1 MLDTGCG
8 ERRRAGPGCPKETRN
23 VRVAQG
29 GLPVV
34 LLRARVR
41 CVRRRAPRCTLPAR
55 SPIGGGRAQQ
65 SRVPHAAAPGPRC
78 PRVAA
83 NSASWTVRGHGPPEG
98 REEQAVYGGRA
109 GGEGGRGAGEE
120 RAGAGEGGGREGR
133 CAPYCAQLLLAVL
146 RGSRLHA

>member
-1 MLDTGCG
+1 MLDPGCG
-8 ERRRAGPGCPKETRN
+8 ERRRAGPGCPGW
-23 VRVAQG
+23 VASG
-29 GLPVV
+29 AAA
-34 LLRARVR
+34 RARALR
-41 CVRRRAPRCTLPAR
+41 PAASASLHAACTQPYRWWARSAIASAPRGCAGAALPPSCRKQRKLDCAW
-55 SPIGGGRAQQ
+55 P
-65 SRVPHAAAPGPRC
+65 
-78 PRVAA
+78 
-83 NSASWTVRGHGPPEG
+83 WTVRGHGPPEG